1 MMKFRFLR
9 LLAMLLVIAGC
20 WIAIVKAQAQSTTL
34 TAGSAQA
41 ALDACSDKDAG
52 DVCSFTNE
60 KGDSINGSCG
70 YQGGVNG
77 KLTCIPIH

>member
-1 MMKFRFLR
+1 MKIRFLR
-9 LLAMLLVIAGC
+9 LVGMLLVIAGC
-20 WIAIVKAQAQSTTL
+20 WIAIVKAQSTP
-34 TAGSAQA
+34 
-41 ALDACSDKDAG
+41 ALPPGVLEACSDKESG

-77 KLTCIPIH
+77 KLVCVPIH